1 MIKRKRIVGFLVIM
15 LVFVVSGCGNS
26 NKSNEG
32 KSDKKENDY
41 AKFESEIDTLGT
53 YFSAI
58 ILKMMDNDIDGVNA
72 ESKSLLESVVSTREK
87 LDSSKVSEDFQNDLS
102 NLLDLDQQ
110 FGSEISK
117 GNYDVAE
124 LSNSIGVQNRTIAD
138 KYNNGNLPNSLTE
151 FTEKIE
157 KKQVEIE
164 KEAEE
169 LANKVYKKDEFWEVP
184 GQWKLKVN
192 SVRPTDDR
200 NQFSDKKPGQ
210 VVIVDYTYENLGYT
224 SDIQDLYITPSSII
238 DSSGQMGDTYP
249 ASTENNPKPTPVGAT
264 TSNAQQAFG
273 LITPGGNVKI
283 IFNIFD
289 SNHKKQNGNFELPI
303 E

>member
-1 MIKRKRIVGFLVIM
+1 MLKRKRIVGFLIVM
-15 LVFVVSGCGNS
+15 LAFVVSGCGNVNTS
-26 NKSNEG
+26 SEV
-32 KSDKKENDY
+32 KSDKKEADY
-41 AKFESEIDTLGT
+41 TKFESDLDILGT
-53 YFSAI
+53 HFSGI
-58 ILKMMDNDIDGVNA
+58 IFYMMDNDINNVNIEA
-72 ESKSLLESVVSTREK
+72 EKLIKSVASTQEK
-87 LDSSKVSEDFQNDLS
+87 LDSNKVSEGFKKDLL
-102 NLLDLDQQ
+102 NLLDLDEQ
-110 FGSEISK
+110 FGNEIIK
-117 GNYDVAE
+117 GNYNVSD
-124 LSNSIGVQNRTIAD
+124 LSNSIGTQNRTIAD
-138 KYNNGNLPNSLTE
+138 EYNDGELPNSLAK
-151 FTEKIE
+151 FTEKLE
-157 KKQVEIE
+157 KKQAEIE

-192 SVRPTDDR
+192 GVRPTDDR

-249 ASTENNPKPTPVGAT
+249 ASTENSPKPTPVGAT

-289 SNHKKQNGNFELPI
+289 SNHKKQNGNFELPV